1 MSSLSSCTDEPP
13 ASSSHW
19 RIQNYKGLCAR
30 ERWIAKQTLW
40 MEKKKTLL
48 SICKDGY
55 NLEEEEP
62 MQSYFV
68 FAQKLKGEFKTT

>member
-1 MSSLSSCTDEPP
+1 MNCQTDFVDG
-13 ASSSHW
+13 
-19 RIQNYKGLCAR
+19 K
-30 ERWIAKQTLW
+30 
-40 MEKKKTLL
+40 KKKTLL

-68 FAQKLKGEFKTT
+68 FAQKLKGEFKTTQSPQGTD

>member
-1 MSSLSSCTDEPP
+1 
-13 ASSSHW
+13 
-19 RIQNYKGLCAR
+19 
-30 ERWIAKQTLW
+30 